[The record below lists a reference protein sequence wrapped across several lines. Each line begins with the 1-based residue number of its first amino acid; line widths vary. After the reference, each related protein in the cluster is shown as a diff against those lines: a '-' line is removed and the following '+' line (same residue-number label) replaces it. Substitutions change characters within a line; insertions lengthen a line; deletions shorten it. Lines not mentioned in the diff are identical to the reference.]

1 MRRCGQVGNGKANK
15 KLIFLFEK
23 SRNLPESIVFPD
35 TPNKFS
41 EKRVGWNFQQVH
53 PLDMSDSKKILDMK
67 TVKVSRQSC
76 GTNVV
81 SVKNWDI

>member
-1 MRRCGQVGNGKANK
+1 MEKLMRNSYFCV
-15 KLIFLFEK
+15 EK
-23 SRNLPESIVFPD
+23 SRNLPESIVFSD
-35 TPNKFS
+35 TPSKFS